1 MQSHTFLALAKPVKY
16 CVYDWLDP
24 QMQLLAETNS
34 TPTAP
39 KSLRTTAE
47 RCAASPAGLRM
58 FAGSDSDGRTK
69 GCILQ
74 AIALTVKTSAI

>member
-1 MQSHTFLALAKPVKY
+1 MQSRIVLVLAKPVKY

-24 QMQLLAETNS
+24 QMQLLAETDS

-39 KSLRTTAE
+39 KSLRITAE
-47 RCAASPAGLRM
+47 QCAASPAGLMM
-58 FAGSDSDGRTK
+58 FAGLDSDGRTK

-74 AIALTVKTSAI
+74 AIALTEKTSAI